1 MHQMWSKNLEFFN
14 ALTFHE
20 LTQESIKVY
29 SDFHFVCSR
38 LGNSNSCFNQFVCK
52 NQGSTTYSRNKLFNH
67 NCLKQILTVN
77 QNHTIYTC
85 NNSKCT
91 ILFDGEHIIEYTPYF
106 AECPMESN
114 LPSPDHTRFLVALR
128 DDMSAN

>member
-38 LGNSNSCFNQFVCK
+38 LENSNSCFNQFVCK

-77 QNHTIYTC
+77 QNHTIPAITQ
-85 NNSKCT
+85 NA
-91 ILFDGEHIIEYTPYF
+91 LFYLMVNTSLSTLHT
-106 AECPMESN
+106 ECPMESN

>member
-77 QNHTIYTC
+77 QNHTIPAITQ
-85 NNSKCT
+85 NA
-91 ILFDGEHIIEYTPYF
+91 LFYLMVNT
-106 AECPMESN
+106 S
-114 LPSPDHTRFLVALR
+114 LSSLHTLQNVPWNQIFHLQTTQGFWLL
-128 DDMSAN
+128 